1 MTLPNSSDIKISIR
15 PLQSPEE
22 YRAFEA
28 LQKEVWGKN
37 LVEVI
42 THSVA
47 AIVQKIG
54 GIAAGAFDE
63 KGEMVG
69 FVFGFTGYKDGLL
82 VHWSHM
88 LAVREGIR
96 NSGVGRQLKLYQR
109 EELLKLGV
117 EEVCWTFDPLVARN
131 AFFNFNR
138 LGVSAEEYVVDM
150 YGPGDDSDLFRGLG
164 TDRLVVVWRIAK
176 EYIKTALDGRLAFD
190 SHPYARSPIIVSRGV
205 EDDSTS
211 PPILMRDVHEERVR
225 IEIPPDIHLVRD
237 TSASAASAWR
247 SMTRTAFQS
256 ALSDRYEITG
266 FYRDKSSDRCF
277 YCLQK
282 RF

>member
-1 MTLPNSSDIKISIR
+1 MTSPTLENTPYVIR
-15 PLQSPEE
+15 RLESPDD
-22 YRAFEA
+22 YRAFEG
-28 LQKEVWGKN
+28 LQKEVWGGN
-37 LVEVI
+37 IAEVI
-42 THSVA
+42 TPAMA

-63 KGEMVG
+63 DGQMVG
-69 FVFGFTGYKDGLL
+69 LVFGFTGYREGLL

-88 LAVREGIR
+88 LAVKEGIR

-117 EEVCWTFDPLVARN
+117 DEVYWTFDPLVARN

-138 LGVSAEEYVVDM
+138 LGVSPEEYAVDM
-150 YGPGDDSDLFRGLG
+150 YGPGDDSELFRGLG
-164 TDRLVVVWRIAK
+164 TDRLVVIWRIAK
-176 EYIKTALDGRLAFD
+176 EYIKSAIEGRLRFD
-190 SHPYARSPIIVSRGV
+190 SRPYANVPMVVSREV
-205 EDDSTS
+205 EGDPTS
-211 PPILMRDVHEERVR
+211 PPVLRKDVHEERIR

-237 TSASAASAWR
+237 TLGSAALAWR
-247 SMTRTAFQS
+247 KMTRDAFQS
-256 ALSDRYEITG
+256 AFSERYEISG
-266 FYRDKSSDRCF
+266 FYRDESSQRCF

>member
-1 MTLPNSSDIKISIR
+1 MTSPDPSDIQLVIR
-15 PLQSPEE
+15 ALLSPED

-28 LQKEVWGKN
+28 LQREVWGKN
-37 LVEVI
+37 LVEVV
-42 THSVA
+42 TPSMA

-63 KGEMVG
+63 RGEMVG
-69 FVFGFTGYKDGLL
+69 FVFGFTGCRDGLL

-88 LAVREGIR
+88 LGVREGLR
-96 NSGVGRQLKLYQR
+96 NSGVGRRLKLYQR

-117 EEVCWTFDPLVARN
+117 DAMYWTFDPLVARN

-150 YGPGDDSDLFRGLG
+150 YGAGDDSELFRGLG
-164 TDRLVVVWRIAK
+164 TDRLIVVWRIGK
-176 EYIKTALDGRLAFD
+176 EYIKLALDGRLTFD
-190 SHPYARSPIIVSRGV
+190 SRPYSKTPVVVSRMV

-211 PPILMRDVHEERVR
+211 PPVLKKDVHEERIR
-225 IEIPPDIHLVRD
+225 IEIPPEIHLVRD

-256 ALSDRYEITG
+256 AFSNRYEVSG
-266 FYRDKSSDRCF
+266 FYRDEASGRCF

-282 RF
+282 RI